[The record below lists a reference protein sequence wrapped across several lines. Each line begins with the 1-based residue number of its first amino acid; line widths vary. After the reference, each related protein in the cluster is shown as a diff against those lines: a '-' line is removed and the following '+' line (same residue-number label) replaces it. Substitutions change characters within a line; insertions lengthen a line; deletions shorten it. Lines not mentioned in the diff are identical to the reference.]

1 MKRKKLT
8 IDLGNMPLTDVQLKK
23 LLAEIHTTVEGN
35 LKKIKKPLKIT
46 ASKPPEKPP
55 VGLEA
60 APLTSVTAT
69 ISATFT
75 NTNPGLSEVNATF
88 NGVTKKITQTDTIV
102 FDKVSSGDVI
112 MIQGKSL
119 GTSDISIDIEASPR
133 QMKFVPGTFNFN
145 FFIL

>member
-46 ASKPPEKPP
+46 AGKPP